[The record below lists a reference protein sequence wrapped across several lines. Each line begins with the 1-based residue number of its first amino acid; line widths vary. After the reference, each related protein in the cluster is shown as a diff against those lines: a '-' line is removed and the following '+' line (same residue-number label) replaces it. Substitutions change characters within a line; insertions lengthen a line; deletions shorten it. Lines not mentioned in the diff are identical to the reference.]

1 MSRGQGMLCHHRTCC
16 SIHLRFVNFFTPL
29 LLFPNRVWWSLG
41 RCWHSCSWRSIPGIQ
56 AAAPALQ
63 PGKGAGRKP
72 CLELGEPQLNHV
84 AVFEYGICGVGF
96 SGRAWKP

>member
-41 RCWHSCSWRSIPGIQ
+41 RCWHSCSWRSILVSRLL
-56 AAAPALQ
+56 LQ
-63 PGKGAGRKP
+63 LCSRGKGQ
-72 CLELGEPQLNHV
+72 GENPVWSWESH
-84 AVFEYGICGVGF
+84 
-96 SGRAWKP
+96 S